1 MSKTIIV
8 TGAASAYGRAIIHTL
23 ADEGHGVVAI
33 IDPIN
38 ENNMTAARELQQTDN
53 VELVEVDVKNDESV
67 KSGFSS
73 ILKRYGHVDV
83 LINNETPVRLE
94 LPETSGVE
102 YYQEVY
108 NFNVCGALRIFQAI
122 LPTMRKNKG
131 GLLINVNTGIN
142 YLAIPFVTAL
152 AIAKAGLEILTE
164 GILREVKRYGIESV
178 SLWTGYYPPELRKD
192 GVAAFEEQKGQD
204 MPLGKIKLEAELSE
218 KNKNARQH
226 VQAVAV
232 LISELVNMP
241 AGKRPARFCLN
252 PELERAEVQFAEV
265 RKLASQAWHETYGVI
280 S

>member
-38 ENNMTAARELQQTDN
+38 ENNMAAARELQQTDN

-73 ILKRYGHVDV
+73 ILRRYGHVDV

-102 YYQEVY
+102 YYQDVY

-122 LPTMRKNKG
+122 LPTMRKNKV

-164 GILREVKRYGIESV
+164 GILTRQLLSVKRL
-178 SLWTGYYPPELRKD
+178 LW
-192 GVAAFEEQKGQD
+192 
-204 MPLGKIKLEAELSE
+204 
-218 KNKNARQH
+218 
-226 VQAVAV
+226 
-232 LISELVNMP
+232 LICLVEI
-241 AGKRPARFCLN
+241 RT
-252 PELERAEVQFAEV
+252 
-265 RKLASQAWHETYGVI
+265 LAQSA
-280 S
+280 SR

>member
-33 IDPIN
+33 MDPIN
-38 ENNMTAARELQQTDN
+38 ENNRAAARELQLTDN

-67 KSGFSS
+67 KSGFSF

-83 LINNETPVRLE
+83 LINNESTVRLE
-94 LPETSGVE
+94 QPEATGTD
-102 YYQEVY
+102 YYQEVF
-108 NFNVCGALRIFQAI
+108 NANVCGALRIFQAV
-122 LPTMRKNKG
+122 LPTMRKNRG

-152 AIAKAGLEILTE
+152 SIAKAGLEILTE
-164 GILREVKRYGIESV
+164 GILRDVKRFGVESV
-178 SLWTGYYPPELRKD
+178 SLWTGYYPPELLKNED
-192 GVAAFEEQKGQD
+192 VISGEQEE
-204 MPLGKIKLEAELSE
+204 PSPSRGKNKLESELTE

-226 VQAVAV
+226 VQSVAT

-241 AGKRPARFCLN
+241 AGNRQARYCLN
-252 PELERAEVQFAEV
+252 PELEKAEVQFADV
-265 RKLASQAWHETYGVI
+265 CRLASEAWQHTYEFI
-280 S
+280 I